1 MLLKSHKSTF
11 SAIRKK
17 IIFSLTSATLLLL
30 SSTCFSQTVNLGSL
44 TSFEAY
50 TGSGN
55 ITNSGGTLIGDVGS
69 NLGFAYGFDPASYPA
84 YEGTINSMNT
94 ATQQAQ
100 SDLLNLYTHLNN
112 LPTDFPNPLDLLAAP
127 PHAATFGTGEI
138 LDPGVYYIPSAASIG
153 GNLTLDGGG
162 NPEAIFVLRIIGA
175 LTASATT
182 NIILTGGA
190 QSCNV
195 FFLAN
200 GAITAAAGAIL
211 KGTLFSKEGAVGL
224 AANVQLEGRMFTLV
238 GAITIGL
245 GANAIQPLC
254 AYTTVD
260 LEEDNSLVSDSIES
274 LGIELSMALAT
285 IAGLQEDLFTASNS
299 LEILNIDLNSAQNNL
314 VTANETITTLA
325 SDLYLASDS
334 IVDLDVDLVTA
345 NEIIT
350 ELESNLEAALANQDD
365 SISQEDIDFAYL
377 EGFNS
382 VICEELITEDITFS
396 LPEGWS
402 MFGFTCLESED
413 AINAF
418 LEITDKIDIVKDD
431 MGLSYLPEWGF
442 NALGVLQY
450 SEGYQIKMLEQVDEF
465 QFCPTYTPSLEP

>member
-1 MLLKSHKSTF
+1 MVKTFPSDVLLKSHKSTF
-11 SAIRKK
+11 LALRK
-17 IIFSLTSATLLLL
+17 IIFSLTSATLLLF
-30 SSTCFSQTVNLGSL
+30 SSICFSQTVNLGSL

-211 KGTLFSKEGAVGL
+211 KGTLFSKEG
-224 AANVQLEGRMFTLV
+224 
-238 GAITIGL
+238 
-245 GANAIQPLC
+245 
-254 AYTTVD
+254 
-260 LEEDNSLVSDSIES
+260 
-274 LGIELSMALAT
+274 
-285 IAGLQEDLFTASNS
+285 
-299 LEILNIDLNSAQNNL
+299 
-314 VTANETITTLA
+314 
-325 SDLYLASDS
+325 
-334 IVDLDVDLVTA
+334 
-345 NEIIT
+345 
-350 ELESNLEAALANQDD
+350 
-365 SISQEDIDFAYL
+365 ISF
-377 EGFNS
+377 
-382 VICEELITEDITFS
+382 
-396 LPEGWS
+396 
-402 MFGFTCLESED
+402 
-413 AINAF
+413 
-418 LEITDKIDIVKDD
+418 
-431 MGLSYLPEWGF
+431 
-442 NALGVLQY
+442 
-450 SEGYQIKMLEQVDEF
+450 
-465 QFCPTYTPSLEP
+465 